1 MFAIIGIPGESIHR
15 YRWFPRTA
23 RKEAEKWLEQ
33 EFTSI
38 RRLSPQTVPV
48 TRILSDR
55 EAARVRWQD
64 GTRVYRKKS
73 D

>member
-1 MFAIIGIPGESIHR
+1 MFAVIGIPGESIHR
-15 YRWFPRTA
+15 YRWFPRGA
-23 RKEAEKWLEQ
+23 RTEAEEWLKQ
-33 EFTSI
+33 EFAAI

-55 EAARVRWQD
+55 EAARVRWRD
-64 GTRVYRKKS
+64 GMRVYRRES